1 MTVLYLD
8 TSSSLF
14 CTALYQDGK
23 VVNQIQ
29 KQLEKDMSKE
39 ALPLLKQMLEEVSI
53 SPNEV
58 DKIIVCSGPGS
69 FTGIRIGMTIAKVYA
84 WALQKDIT
92 MISSLEAMV
101 VSSASS
107 VVMPLIDARRGYVYG
122 AFYKEGKAII
132 PDGYY
137 YLEDL
142 LKKAQSYEPYHV
154 VSNDHFE
161 GLMTASYLP
170 NCQKIIETYQNRE
183 SISPHLVNP
192 CYLKQTEAEEKMNG

>member
-14 CTALYQDGK
+14 CTAIYQDGK

-101 VSSASS
+101 VSSTSS

-122 AFYKEGKAII
+122 ALYKEGKAII